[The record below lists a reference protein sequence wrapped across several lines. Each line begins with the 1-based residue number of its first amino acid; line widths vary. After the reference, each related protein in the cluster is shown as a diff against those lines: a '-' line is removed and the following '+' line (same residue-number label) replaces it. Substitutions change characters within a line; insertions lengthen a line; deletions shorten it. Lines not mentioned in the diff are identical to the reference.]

1 MKTSKK
7 ILAVLLTVLT
17 VFGIACFAVSA
28 ETEDNTVYVIY
39 GNVDVTINTPI
50 AGDKPSIEALTSSNG
65 FTVTAFSWY
74 DKATGEIIDAAG
86 TEFTFAEG
94 GEYTAKITVTPN
106 EGYEFAEDLTVT
118 VNEEAPATTR
128 IKDNTITVECH
139 YSCEEDSSTGSD
151 FFTGLKNTLLQILR
165 IIRDLILHFIGY

>member
-17 VFGIACFAVSA
+17 VFGIVCFAASA
-28 ETEDNTVYVIY
+28 EDNIVYAIY
-39 GNVDVTINTPI
+39 GNINVTINTPI
-50 AGDKPSIEALTSSNG
+50 AGEKPSIEALTSSDG

-86 TEFTFAEG
+86 TDFVFADG

-106 EGYEFAEDLTVT
+106 DGYEFAEDLTIT
-118 VNEEAPATTR
+118 VNDEAPATIR
-128 IKDNTITVECH
+128 YKDNTITVECH
-139 YSCEEDSSTGSD
+139 YSCSDDSNTGSD